1 MLFFEKEFGL
11 KLENKKNKKFQK
23 SILPF
28 QILKVILRPC
38 NTTYLF

>member
-1 MLFFEKEFGL
+1 MLFFENEDVKMER
-11 KLENKKNKKFQK
+11 KKNKKFQK
-23 SILPF
+23 SILSF